1 MSTSPSVQPAS
12 RPVSSSSVASRA
24 NTAEQGSE
32 LFRTA
37 SNLQGGNTLGS
48 SSTPQS
54 GGDQARAAAAATKT
68 GNEMIDASNTLENIK
83 QRVATAQGMN
93 ELITSWVRNLW
104 KN

>member
-1 MSTSPSVQPAS
+1 MSTSLSVQPAS
-12 RPVSSSSVASRA
+12 RPVSSSSVASSA

-54 GGDQARAAAAATKT
+54 GGDQTRAAAAAKET
-68 GNEMIDASNTLENIK
+68 GDDMINASNTLEKAK
-83 QRVATAQGMN
+83 QDVATAQGMN
-93 ELITSWVRNLW
+93 ELFTQWVTRLW
-104 KN
+104 MG